1 MYISD
6 ISKNRKETRRAAS
19 ESIKTSAIKNSAADR
34 SENDSASISSRSNK
48 DAMKIAGNHAIM
60 AAICL
65 VFDVDWDE
73 EFLDDEYVIECRRSE
88 IHEVQ
93 V

>member
-1 MYISD
+1 MY
-6 ISKNRKETRRAAS
+6 
-19 ESIKTSAIKNSAADR
+19 DR
-34 SENDSASISSRSNK
+34 VLKWILNT
-48 DAMKIAGNHAIM
+48 M